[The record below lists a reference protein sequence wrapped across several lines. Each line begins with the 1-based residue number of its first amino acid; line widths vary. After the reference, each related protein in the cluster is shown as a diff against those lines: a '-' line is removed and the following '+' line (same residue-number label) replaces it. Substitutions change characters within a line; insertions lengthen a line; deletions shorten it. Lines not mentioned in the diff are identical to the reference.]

1 LLVVNIDGASRGNPG
16 PAGIGVVFVRDNT
29 RITEYK
35 EFIGK
40 KTNNQAEYAALKK
53 ALQIASTFD
62 NELMVLSDSQL
73 IVNQRTKLYKVRSKQ
88 LKIIFREISNLERRF
103 KMVIYKHIPREK
115 NEYADLLANQAI
127 DEHNNKYQNNSS

>member
-1 LLVVNIDGASRGNPG
+1 VHIDGASRGNPG
-16 PAGIGVVFVRDNT
+16 PAGIGVVFIRDNL

-73 IVNQRTKLYKVRSKQ
+73 IVNQRNNVYKVRNKQ